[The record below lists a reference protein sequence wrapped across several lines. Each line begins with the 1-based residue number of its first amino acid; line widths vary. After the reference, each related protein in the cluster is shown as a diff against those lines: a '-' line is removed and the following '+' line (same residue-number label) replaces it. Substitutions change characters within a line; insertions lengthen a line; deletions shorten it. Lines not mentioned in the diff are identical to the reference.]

1 MKRLVIMLSVAL
13 GLFGCKTGE
22 VLPTSVGEVN
32 LQRYT
37 GLWFDVASFPA
48 RFQKNCFCTTATY
61 TLTDEGTVEVYN
73 SCRKGGAQ
81 GKVSGIRGKAFTV
94 KGSNNTKLK
103 VQFFWP
109 FRADYWIVK
118 LDKDYQWAV
127 VSTPGKNYL
136 WILSRTP
143 VMDEMVYN
151 TIVDSLRA
159 EHYDTGLLHRT
170 PQLCK

>member
-1 MKRLVIMLSVAL
+1 MKHFLIMLSVTL
-13 GLFGCKTGE
+13 GLFGCKTSE
-22 VLPTSVGEVN
+22 VLPTSVGEVD
-32 LQRYT
+32 LERYA
-37 GLWFDVASFPA
+37 GLWYDVASFPA

-61 TLTDEGTVEVYN
+61 TLTEKGTVEVYN
-73 SCRKGGAQ
+73 TCRKGGAE
-81 GKVSGIRGKAFTV
+81 GKESGIRGKAFAV
-94 KGSNNTKLK
+94 NGSHNTKLK

-143 VMDEMVYN
+143 EMDETLFN
-151 TIVDSLRA
+151 SIVESLRVDN
-159 EHYDTGLLHRT
+159 YDTGLLLRT